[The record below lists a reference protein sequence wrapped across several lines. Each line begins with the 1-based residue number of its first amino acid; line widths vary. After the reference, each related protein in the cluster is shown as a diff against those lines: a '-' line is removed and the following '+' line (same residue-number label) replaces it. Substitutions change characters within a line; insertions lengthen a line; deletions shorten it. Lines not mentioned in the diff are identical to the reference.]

1 MTRNEAYSLLT
12 KHLHNKNLIKH
23 CIACEVGMKAL
34 CRYLNPELFADPETS
49 SVAKAMEDEWGI
61 AGLLHDID
69 YEIAQ
74 NENKLDRHGI
84 LLFEE
89 PKYAE
94 DSKKIPEKIAHA
106 IKAHNFEN
114 TSVQPEDAMDW
125 AIADIDALTGLI
137 VACALIHPDKKLSA
151 IDVDFVMKR
160 FGEKS
165 FAKGARRESI
175 SRCEENLKIPLRDF
189 IEITLKAMQENHEIL
204 GL

>member
-1 MTRNEAYSLLT
+1 MTRDEAYSLLT

-23 CIACEVGMKAL
+23 CIACEAGMKAL
-34 CRYLNPELFADPETS
+34 CEKLNPELFTEPEKSAD
-49 SVAKAMEDEWGI
+49 AKALADTWGI
-61 AGLLHDID
+61 VGLLHDVD

-84 LLFEE
+84 LLFED
-89 PKYAE
+89 PKYEE
-94 DSKKIPEKIAHA
+94 DSKLIPEKIAHA
-106 IKAHNFEN
+106 IKAHNFES
-114 TSVQPEDAMDW
+114 TSVQPEGAMDW

-137 VACALIHPDKKLSA
+137 VACALIHPDKKLSS
-151 IDVDFVMKR
+151 IDTDFVMKR

-165 FAKGARRESI
+165 FAKGAKRESI
-175 SRCEENLKIPLRDF
+175 SRCEETLKIPLRDF

>member
-1 MTRNEAYSLLT
+1 MTHDEAYSLLT

-34 CRYLNPELFADPETS
+34 YRHLTPQDQQNPAEE
-49 SVAKAMEDEWGI
+49 EEWGI
-61 AGLLHDID
+61 TGLLHDVD
-69 YEIAQ
+69 YELAQ

-84 LLFEE
+84 LLFED
-89 PKYAE
+89 PKYEE
-94 DSKKIPEKIAHA
+94 DSKKIPENIAQA

-114 TSVQPEDAMDW
+114 TGVQPKTPMDW

-137 VACALIHPDKKLSA
+137 VACALIHPDKKLAS
-151 IDVDFVMKR
+151 IDTDFVLKR
-160 FGEKS
+160 FNEKS

-175 SRCEENLKIPLRDF
+175 SRCEETLNIPLKKF
-189 IEITLKAMQENHEIL
+189 IELTLTAMQENHEAL

>member
-1 MTRNEAYSLLT
+1 MTRDEAYTLLT

-23 CIACEVGMKAL
+23 CIACEVGMKAIYRHL
-34 CRYLNPELFADPETS
+34 TPEEKQTTDDET
-49 SVAKAMEDEWGI
+49 MWGI
-61 AGLLHDID
+61 TGLLHDVD

-84 LLFEE
+84 LLFED
-89 PKYAE
+89 PKYEE
-94 DSKKIPEKIAHA
+94 DSKLIPEKIAHA

-114 TSVQPEDAMDW
+114 TGVQPGNAMDW

-137 VACALIHPDKKLSA
+137 VACALIHPDKKLAA
-151 IDVDFVMKR
+151 IDTDFVMKR

-175 SRCEENLKIPLRDF
+175 SRCEETLNIPLKKF
-189 IEITLKAMQENHEIL
+189 IELTLTAMQENHEAL

>member
-1 MTRNEAYSLLT
+1 MTREEAYMLLT
-12 KHLHNKNLIKH
+12 THLKNSNLIKH
-23 CIACEVGMKAL
+23 CIACEVGMRAIY
-34 CRYLNPELFADPETS
+34 RHFTPQDQQNPAEE
-49 SVAKAMEDEWGI
+49 EEWGI
-61 AGLLHDID
+61 TGLLHDVD

-74 NENKLDRHGI
+74 QENKLDRHGI
-84 LLFEE
+84 LLFEDA
-89 PKYAE
+89 KYAV

-114 TSVQPEDAMDW
+114 TGVQPEDAMDW

-137 VACALIHPDKKLSA
+137 VACALIHPDKKLAS
-151 IDVDFVMKR
+151 IDTDFVMKR

-175 SRCEENLKIPLRDF
+175 SRCEENLDIPLKKF
-189 IEITLKAMQENHEIL
+189 IELTLTAMQENHEAL